1 MRQVLFHIPHTQNAW
16 FPEGVPIYGFGM
28 MLFLAFLLC
37 TWLGGRRAQREGI
50 AKEHMQDL
58 AIWLFVGGLLG
69 ARITF
74 LLAET
79 PWTGVRDFLWQLPRI
94 WDGGI
99 VLYGSVVGGLVGY
112 LGFYSFVFR
121 KYNLPTLK
129 LADIVAPSVAVGLC
143 LGRIGCFLNGCCYG
157 QVACPDCVTYPV
169 RFPLT
174 APPGEA
180 LVRDGYQSAGFTL
193 VPGKDP
199 QAGPVVVDKV
209 VPGSAAAAG
218 LHPGDVIVKAGGK
231 EVDTARDLAL
241 YVSGLRHLPENRGKT
256 DLDLVVR
263 PAQGGDDQPR
273 TFTPHTLGL
282 YPTQLFESVSM
293 FLLFLLLTAYYPF
306 RRRDGQVMVLLMVCY
321 AVHRFLNELL
331 RADSRPVAFERYSS
345 VILFACGVGL
355 CLWLLRKPV
364 QYRAQMPE
372 LVGVESKSSPRASLP
387 AGQDIRGGRRAPR

>member
-1 MRQVLFHIPHTQNAW
+1 MLQVLWRIPIKTGW
-16 FPEGVPIYGFGM
+16 FPEGIPIYGFGM

-69 ARITF
+69 ARVTF
-74 LLAET
+74 LLTEWH
-79 PWTGVRDFLWQLPRI
+79 PSSFGDFLWQLPRI

-99 VLYGSVVGGLVGY
+99 VLYGSVLGALVGY
-112 LGFYSFVFR
+112 LGFYLFVFR

-129 LADIVAPSVAVGLC
+129 LADLVAPAVAVGLC

-157 QVACPDCVTYPV
+157 QVACADCVTYPV

-180 LVRDGYQSAGFTL
+180 LVNGGYQSAGFTL
-193 VPGKDP
+193 AGQQDGK
-199 QAGPVVVDKV
+199 GVRVDRV
-209 VPGSAAAAG
+209 EPGSDAAAAG
-218 LHPGDVIVKAGGK
+218 LRPGDVITEAGGQAVHTP
-231 EVDTARDLAL
+231 EDLAR
-241 YVSGLRHLPENRGKT
+241 YVSSLRHLPENRGKT
-256 DLDLVVR
+256 ALHLVVR
-263 PAQGGDDQPR
+263 PARGEGQEPR

-282 YPTQLFESVSM
+282 YPTQLFETVSM

-306 RRRDGQVMVLLMVCY
+306 RRRDGEVMALLMVCY

-331 RADSRPVAFERYSS
+331 RADPRPVGFERYAS

-355 CLWLLRKPV
+355 YLWLLRKPV
-364 QYRAQMPE
+364 QYRAQMPV
-372 LVGVESKSSPRASLP
+372 LVGVENKSPPRASLP
-387 AGQDIRGGRRAPR
+387 AGQKVRGRRAQG

>member
-1 MRQVLFHIPHTQNAW
+1 MLQVLLRIPILKGW

-28 MLFLAFLLC
+28 MLFLAFLIC
-37 TWLGGRRAQREGI
+37 TWLAGRRAQREGI

-74 LLAET
+74 LLTEMH
-79 PWTGVRDFLWQLPRI
+79 PGSLGEFLWQLPRI

-99 VLYGSVVGGLVGY
+99 VLYGSVLGALAGY
-112 LGFYSFVFR
+112 LGFYYFVFR
-121 KYNLPTLK
+121 KYNLSTLK

-169 RFPLT
+169 HFPLT

-180 LVRDGYQSAGFTL
+180 LVSGGYQSAGFTL
-193 VPGKDP
+193 ADTPARQGVRVGR
-199 QAGPVVVDKV
+199 V
-209 VPGSAAAAG
+209 VPGSAAAAAG
-218 LHPGDVIVKAGGK
+218 LQPGDVIIAASGQP
-231 EVDTARDLAL
+231 VDQPADLAQ
-241 YVSGLRHLPENRGKT
+241 YVGRLRHLPENRGKT
-256 DLDLVVR
+256 ALDLVVR

-273 TFTPHTLGL
+273 TFIPHTLGL

-293 FLLFLLLTAYYPF
+293 FLLFLLLTTYYPF
-306 RRRDGQVMVLLMVCY
+306 RRRDGEVMVLLMVCY

-331 RADSRPVAFERYSS
+331 RADSRPVEFERYSS

-355 CLWLLRKPV
+355 YLWLLRKPA
-364 QYRAQMPE
+364 QYRAQMPAY
-372 LVGVESKSSPRASLP
+372 VGVEKKSPQLSSLP
-387 AGQDIRGGRRAPR
+387 AGQDARGGRAPR